1 VRPST
6 RIFRVLVPSGRKRQA
21 QAFILCLRRSLATP
35 NIRGRGGLAGAAVLA
50 TLCAA
55 ASANATPG
63 TVASKQAQAQQ
74 VLAQIQT
81 IDDSLGVAV
90 ESYNLAN
97 VRLQKIESDQRE
109 NRLQLKV
116 TRANLRIAQDSLAAR
131 LVSAYT
137 STQDNSTLSVLLGA
151 TSLDDLLNRIEA
163 VNSTSQQDASIV
175 QQVTSFK
182 AAIQRHRIELRQAHS
197 EQRTIVAQ
205 KAAQKQRI
213 ESQLASRRQ
222 LLSSIK
228 GQIERIRAAEAA
240 QQRQLAAAA
249 RSRLSGG
256 TPISLPDGVGI
267 SASTPEGSTVAPPN
281 VHGGV
286 VGIAMH
292 YLGVR
297 YVWGGSSP
305 FSGFDCSGLVMY
317 VYEQLGIHLTHFSGA
332 QWNEGTRILTPD
344 DLAPGDLV
352 FFHRGPSGPGH
363 VGIYV
368 GGSDFI
374 HAPHSGDVVRISSLY
389 ESSYSFS
396 YIGAVRPY

>member
-1 VRPST
+1 MTYRPPPVRPST
-6 RIFRVLVPSGRKRQA
+6 RIFRVLVASGRKRQA
-21 QAFILCLRRSLATP
+21 QAFALGIAM
-35 NIRGRGGLAGAAVLA
+35 
-50 TLCAA
+50 LCAA

-63 TVASKQAQAQQ
+63 TVAAKRAQAQQ
-74 VLAQIQT
+74 VLAQIQK
-81 IDDSLGVAV
+81 IDDSLGAAV

-109 NRLQLKV
+109 NRVQLKL
-116 TRANLRIAQDSLAAR
+116 TRANLKIAQASLAAR
-131 LVSAYT
+131 LVTAYT

-182 AAIQRHRIELRQAHS
+182 AAIQRQRTELRRAHS
-197 EQRTIVAQ
+197 AQQTIVAQ

-228 GQIERIRAAEAA
+228 GQIAQMRAVEAA
-240 QQRQLAAAA
+240 QQRQLAAEA
-249 RSRLSGG
+249 RSRLAGG
-256 TPISLPDGVGI
+256 VQVPVSGVGI

-286 VGIAMH
+286 VGIAMR
-292 YLGVR
+292 YLGVP

-305 FSGFDCSGLVMY
+305 SGFDCSGLVSY
-317 VYEQLGIHLTHFSGA
+317 VFAQIGVSLPHSSYAQFGI
-332 QWNEGTRILTPD
+332 GTPVSIGELQ
-344 DLAPGDLV
+344 PGDLV
-352 FFHRGPSGPGH
+352 FFTGASH
-363 VGIYV
+363 VGIYI
-368 GGSDFI
+368 GGGQFI
-374 HAPHSGDVVRISSLY
+374 HAPHTGDVVKISSLSGY
-389 ESSYSFS
+389 YSSNFA
-396 YIGAVRPY
+396 GARRV

>member
-1 VRPST
+1 MTYRPPPVRPSN
-6 RIFRVLVPSGRKRQA
+6 RIFRVLAAGGRKRQA
-21 QAFILCLRRSLATP
+21 QAFLLC
-35 NIRGRGGLAGAAVLA
+35 IAA
-50 TLCAA
+50 LCAA

-74 VLAQIQT
+74 VLAQIQQ
-81 IDDSLGVAV
+81 IDDSLGAAV

-97 VRLQKIESDQRE
+97 VQLKRIESDQRE
-109 NRLQLKV
+109 NRRQLKI
-116 TRANLRIAQDSLAAR
+116 TRANLKVAQDSLAAR

-163 VNSTSQQDASIV
+163 VNSTSRQDASIV

-182 AAIQRHRIELRQAHS
+182 AAVQRHRAELRKAHR

-228 GQIERIRAAEAA
+228 GEIARIKAAEQA

-249 RSRLSGG
+249 RSRLSGVQF
-256 TPISLPDGVGI
+256 PVSDGLGV

-286 VGIAMH
+286 VGIAMR
-292 YLGVR
+292 YLGVP
-297 YVWGGSSP
+297 YVWGGSTP
-305 FSGFDCSGLVMY
+305 RGFDCSGFVSY
-317 VYEQLGIHLTHFSGA
+317 VFA
-332 QWNEGTRILTPD
+332 QIGVSVPHSSYAQFGMGTAISINALQ
-344 DLAPGDLV
+344 PGDLV
-352 FFHRGPSGPGH
+352 FFTGASH
-363 VGIYV
+363 VGIYI
-368 GGSDFI
+368 GGGQFI
-374 HAPHSGDVVRISSLY
+374 HAPHTGDVVKISSLSGY
-389 ESSYSFS
+389 YSSNFA
-396 YIGAVRPY
+396 GARRI

>member
-1 VRPST
+1 VTYRPPPVRPSN
-6 RIFRVLVPSGRKRQA
+6 RIFRVLAAGGRKRQA
-21 QAFILCLRRSLATP
+21 QAFFLSI
-35 NIRGRGGLAGAAVLA
+35 AA
-50 TLCAA
+50 LCAA
-55 ASANATPG
+55 ASANAAPG

-74 VLAQIQT
+74 VLAQIQQ
-81 IDDSLGVAV
+81 IDDSLGAVV

-97 VRLQKIESDQRE
+97 VQLKRIESDQRE
-109 NRLQLKV
+109 NRRQLKL
-116 TRANLRIAQDSLAAR
+116 TRANLKVAQDSLAAR

-163 VNSTSQQDASIV
+163 VNSTSRQDASIV

-182 AAIQRHRIELRQAHS
+182 AAVQHHRAELRKAHT

-213 ESQLASRRQ
+213 QSQLASRRQ

-228 GQIERIRAAEAA
+228 GQIARIKAAEQA

-249 RSRLSGG
+249 RSRLSGVQF
-256 TPISLPDGVGI
+256 PVADGLGV

-292 YLGVR
+292 YLGVP
-297 YVWGGSSP
+297 YVWGGSTP
-305 FSGFDCSGLVMY
+305 RGFDCSGFVSY
-317 VYEQLGIHLTHFSGA
+317 VFAQIGISVPHSSYA
-332 QWNEGTRILTPD
+332 QFGMGTAISINALQ
-344 DLAPGDLV
+344 PGDLV
-352 FFHRGPSGPGH
+352 FFTGASH
-363 VGIYV
+363 VGIYI
-368 GGSDFI
+368 GGGQFI
-374 HAPHSGDVVRISSLY
+374 HAPHTGDVVKISSLSGY
-389 ESSYSFS
+389 YSSNFA
-396 YIGAVRPY
+396 GARRI

>member
-1 VRPST
+1 MPSS
-6 RIFRVLVPSGRKRQA
+6 RRRLA
-21 QAFILCLRRSLATP
+21 QAFVVGI
-35 NIRGRGGLAGAAVLA
+35 AAFLLV
-50 TLCAA
+50 A
-55 ASANATPG
+55 ASASGSPG
-63 TVASKQAQAQQ
+63 VASKQAQARQ

-81 IDDSLGVAV
+81 IDDSLGPAV

-97 VRLQKIESDQRE
+97 VQLRKIESNQRE
-109 NRLQLKV
+109 NRIQLKL
-116 TRANLRIAQDSLAAR
+116 TRANLTIAQDSLAAR

-151 TSLDDLLNRIEA
+151 SSLDDLLNRIEA

-182 AAIQRHRIELRQAHS
+182 AAVQRHRTELRRAHS
-197 EQRTIVAQ
+197 EQQTIVAQ

-228 GQIERIRAAEAA
+228 GQIERIRADEAA

-249 RSRLSGG
+249 RSRLSGVQ
-256 TPISLPDGVGI
+256 LAVAEGVGI

-292 YLGVR
+292 YLGVP
-297 YVWGGSSP
+297 YVWGGSTP
-305 FSGFDCSGLVMY
+305 RGFDCSGFVAY
-317 VYEQLGIHLTHFSGA
+317 VFA
-332 QWNEGTRILTPD
+332 QIGVSLPHSSYAMFGMGTPVSISELQ
-344 DLAPGDLV
+344 PGDLV
-352 FFHRGPSGPGH
+352 FFTGASHM
-363 VGIYV
+363 GIYI
-368 GGSDFI
+368 GGGQFI
-374 HAPHSGDVVRISSLY
+374 HSPHTGDVVKISSLSGY
-389 ESSYSFS
+389 YSSNFAGGRR
-396 YIGAVRPY
+396 I

>member
-21 QAFILCLRRSLATP
+21 QAFLLC
-35 NIRGRGGLAGAAVLA
+35 IA

-97 VRLQKIESDQRE
+97 VRLRKIESDQRE

-116 TRANLRIAQDSLAAR
+116 TRANLKIAQDSLAAR

-163 VNSTSQQDASIV
+163 VNSTSRQDASIV
-175 QQVTSFK
+175 QQVASFK
-182 AAIQRHRIELRQAHS
+182 AAIQRHRIELRRAHS

-205 KAAQKQRI
+205 KAAEKQRI
-213 ESQLASRRQ
+213 QSQLASRRQ

-228 GQIERIRAAEAA
+228 GQIQRIRAAEAA

-256 TPISLPDGVGI
+256 IQVSLPDGVGI

-292 YLGVR
+292 YLGVP
-297 YVWGGSSP
+297 YVWGGSTP
-305 FSGFDCSGLVMY
+305 RGFDCSGFVAYVFAQIGVSLPHSSYAMY
-317 VYEQLGIHLTHFSGA
+317 GM
-332 QWNEGTRILTPD
+332 GTPISIG
-344 DLAPGDLV
+344 DLQPGDLV
-352 FFHRGPSGPGH
+352 FFTGASHM
-363 VGIYV
+363 GIYI
-368 GGSDFI
+368 GGGQFI
-374 HAPHSGDVVRISSLY
+374 HSPHTGDVVKISSLSGY
-389 ESSYSFS
+389 YSSNFA
-396 YIGAVRPY
+396 GGRRV

>member
-6 RIFRVLVPSGRKRQA
+6 RIFRVLVPGGRKRQA
-21 QAFILCLRRSLATP
+21 QAFLLC
-35 NIRGRGGLAGAAVLA
+35 IAV
-50 TLCAA
+50 LCAA
-55 ASANATPG
+55 ASANAAPG

-74 VLAQIQT
+74 VLAQIQK
-81 IDDSLGVAV
+81 IDDSLGPAV

-116 TRANLRIAQDSLAAR
+116 TRANLKIAQDSLAAR

-182 AAIQRHRIELRQAHS
+182 AAVQRHRIELRRAHS
-197 EQRTIVAQ
+197 EQRTIVAR

-256 TPISLPDGVGI
+256 IQVPLPDGVGI

-292 YLGVR
+292 YLGVP
-297 YVWGGSSP
+297 YVWGGSTP
-305 FSGFDCSGLVMY
+305 RGFDCSGFVAY
-317 VYEQLGIHLTHFSGA
+317 VFA
-332 QWNEGTRILTPD
+332 QIGVSLPHSSYAMFGMGTPISIG
-344 DLAPGDLV
+344 DLQPGDLV
-352 FFHRGPSGPGH
+352 FFTGASHM
-363 VGIYV
+363 GIYI
-368 GGSDFI
+368 GGGQFI
-374 HAPHSGDVVRISSLY
+374 HSPHTGDVVKISSLSGY
-389 ESSYSFS
+389 YSSNFA
-396 YIGAVRPY
+396 GARRI